1 MAGIAIAAALGFGWW
16 VVISLM
22 TQIGFSGNDRYL
34 ILGAALVEIA
44 GGVGFGWA
52 ALEISHWLA
61 RRFGGA
67 RGKLTYGIGNWAV
80 ACAIGAVFLL
90 IPQWI
95 GGLVHIRKIHKALVY
110 QAHLREDLTK
120 AVAEVGGPGR
130 VLRCGSVMTEG
141 FQVPMVAW
149 ALGVHTLQ
157 IGAPPSGGPPPPAP
171 NVIFRTR
178 AQRNATP
185 LPLLSDWPNVHYQR
199 VAHVRTFSVYSNCTG
214 NVTL

>member
-16 VVISLM
+16 VVISVM

-52 ALEISHWLA
+52 ALELSHWLS
-61 RRFGGA
+61 RRFGAGSGRLA
-67 RGKLTYGIGNWAV
+67 SGVGTWAV
-80 ACAIGAVFLL
+80 AGAIGACFLL
-90 IPQWI
+90 LPQWI

-120 AVAEVGGPGR
+120 AVAQVGGPAR

-157 IGAPPSGGPPPPAP
+157 IEAPPNGGPRAP
-171 NVIFRTR
+171 GAERDLPHPR
-178 AQRNATP
+178 PAQRDSAAAVVR
-185 LPLLSDWPNVHYQR
+185 LAQRALSACGSRTNLQR
-199 VAHVRTFSVYSNCTG
+199 VLQLHR
-214 NVTL
+214 